1 MRDPKFQGSELF
13 DPRDAV
19 QVSASPK
26 SFRLRRILSRTRCAA
41 ARGPTDKQ
49 QQSAI
54 SIGSA
59 QRIQNLVFPIAVVPD
74 IGSIDVDGLP
84 WRCLLHGLAP
94 ASVLAQRHYSL
105 LF

>member
-1 MRDPKFQGSELF
+1 MPCKSAPL
-13 DPRDAV
+13 PRASVCDGYCPEPDAP
-19 QVSASPK
+19 QLGGQP
-26 SFRLRRILSRTRCAA
+26 
-41 ARGPTDKQ
+41 DKQ